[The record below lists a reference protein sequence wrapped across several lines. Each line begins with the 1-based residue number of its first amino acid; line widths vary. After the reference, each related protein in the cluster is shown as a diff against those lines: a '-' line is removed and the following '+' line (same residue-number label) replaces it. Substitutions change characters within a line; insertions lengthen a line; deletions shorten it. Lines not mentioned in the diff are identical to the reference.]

1 LDFKTL
7 ILAAIDSLDILGAIG
22 RETVIRVIAIDDHE
36 LILSAISEELSKQQ
50 DIELVGTADH
60 GSQLPNLISE
70 KSPDVVL
77 LDLGMAGEVFD
88 PIAAVKTLLQEHP
101 EVRVLILTGELE
113 PAYVKYLVDAGA
125 MGYIFKNDKFSGSL
139 SQAIRAVYNG
149 ETFYSP
155 SVQKILLGKVK
166 EIPKFTDQELQV
178 LRLVTDSFSNTRIGD
193 TLGLSEKRVKNIMTD
208 IYQKLSIEEDAD
220 INMRVALINKA
231 RELGLLLR

>member
-1 LDFKTL
+1 M
-7 ILAAIDSLDILGAIG
+7 
-22 RETVIRVIAIDDHE
+22 IRVIAIDDHE

-50 DIELVGTADH
+50 DMELVGTADH
-60 GSQLPNLISE
+60 GSQLHSLVRE

-88 PIAAVKTLLQEHP
+88 PIASVKTLLREHP

-139 SQAIRAVYNG
+139 SQAIRTVYSG
-149 ETFYSP
+149 ENFYSP

-166 EIPKFTDQELQV
+166 EIPKLTDQELQV
-178 LRLVTDSFSNTRIGD
+178 LRLVTEGFQNNRIGE
-193 TLGLSEKRVKNIMTD
+193 TLGLSEKRVKNILTE
-208 IYQKLSIEEDAD
+208 IYQKFSIEEDGD

>member
-1 LDFKTL
+1 M
-7 ILAAIDSLDILGAIG
+7 
-22 RETVIRVIAIDDHE
+22 IRVIAIDDHE
-36 LILSAISEELSKQQ
+36 LILSAVSEELSKQL

-60 GSQLPNLISE
+60 GSQLHNLVRD

-77 LDLGMAGEVFD
+77 LDLGIAGEVFD

-139 SQAIRAVYNG
+139 SQAIRTVFNG
-149 ETFYSP
+149 ENFYSP
-155 SVQKILLGKVK
+155 SVLKILLGKVK
-166 EIPKFTDQELQV
+166 EIPKLTDQELQV
-178 LRLVTDSFSNTRIGD
+178 LRLVTDGFSNTRIGD

-208 IYQKLSIEEDAD
+208 IYQKLGIEEAGD